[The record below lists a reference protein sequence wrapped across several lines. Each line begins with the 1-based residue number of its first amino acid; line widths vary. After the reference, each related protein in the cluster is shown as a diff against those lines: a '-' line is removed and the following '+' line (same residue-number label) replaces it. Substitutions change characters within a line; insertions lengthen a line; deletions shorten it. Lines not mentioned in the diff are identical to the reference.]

1 MEIRGKIIAV
11 LPVKDGIGKTSGNE
25 WKSREFV
32 LETEESKPQSVCLQL
47 MNANIERYAVEVG
60 MTVHGP
66 DILRPQI
73 FDMDQSPLSAAEPEM
88 LDPGKLEILVLVIRH
103 L

>member
-60 MTVHGP
+60 MTVHVKF
-66 DILRPQI
+66 DIPPVGE
-73 FDMDQSPLSAAEPEM
+73 PLVQYADS
-88 LDPGKLEILVLVIRH
+88 LGSDCH
-103 L
+103 

>member
-11 LPVKDGIGKTSGNE
+11 LPSRTGSARLPAMNG
-25 WKSREFV
+25 KSREFV

-60 MTVHGP
+60 MTVHVRF
-66 DILRPQI
+66 DI
-73 FDMDQSPLSAAEPEM
+73 SARQWENRWFNTLTAWE
-88 LDPGKLEILVLVIRH
+88 VTVIKQKEEQPA
-103 L
+103 

>member
-11 LPVKDGIGKTSGNE
+11 LPVKDGIGKTTGNE

-60 MTVHGP
+60 MTVHVRF
-66 DILRPQI
+66 DI
-73 FDMDQSPLSAAEPEM
+73 SARQWEDRWFNTLTAWE
-88 LDPGKLEILVLVIRH
+88 VTVIKQKEEQPA
-103 L
+103 

>member
-60 MTVHGP
+60 MTVQVKI
-66 DILRPQI
+66 DI
-73 FDMDQSPLSAAEPEM
+73 SARQWENRWFNTLTAWE
-88 LDPGKLEILVLVIRH
+88 VTVIKQKEEQPA
-103 L
+103 

>member
-60 MTVHGP
+60 MTVHVN
-66 DILRPQI
+66 LT
-73 FDMDQSPLSAAEPEM
+73 SPPASGRTA
-88 LDPGKLEILVLVIRH
+88 GSIR
-103 L
+103 

>member
-11 LPVKDGIGKTSGNE
+11 LPVKDGIGKTTGNE

-60 MTVHGP
+60 MTVRF
-66 DILRPQI
+66 DI
-73 FDMDQSPLSAAEPEM
+73 SARQWENRWFNTLTAWE
-88 LDPGKLEILVLVIRH
+88 VTVIKQKEEQPA
-103 L
+103 